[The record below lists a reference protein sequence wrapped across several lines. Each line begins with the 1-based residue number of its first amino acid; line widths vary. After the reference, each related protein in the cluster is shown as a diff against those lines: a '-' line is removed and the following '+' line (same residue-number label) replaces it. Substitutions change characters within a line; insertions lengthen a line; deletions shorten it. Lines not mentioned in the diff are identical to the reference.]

1 MYDFSKIMA
10 NKYDGLISAFET
22 KLRKVISEYKRLQTE
37 NAHLH
42 NELARK
48 QSDLMMAHKELIELK
63 EKNNHLRVAAGL
75 AANNEERDLA
85 KQRINKLVREIDK
98 CIALI
103 NE

>member
-1 MYDFSKIMA
+1 MVIKLGRFGKFLSCSNYPECKNA
-10 NKYDGLISAFET
+10 RPLAGQEGT
-22 KLRKVISEYKRLQTE
+22 KEVEDS
-37 NAHLH
+37 
-42 NELARK
+42 
-48 QSDLMMAHKELIELK
+48 KELIELK